1 MNRMI
6 TRSITLLMIIAA
18 NFAICSV
25 SAQTE
30 QVGFVKEYNGEDEKR
45 PISGVELIVK
55 NAGSTV
61 TDANGMFVLEFKTM
75 RPGQRVDV
83 SNIIKEG
90 YEIFNLSALEQWNIN
105 PDEPFTIV
113 MVDSERFRERC
124 ERYFYSSSKSY
135 KEQHDQELAAL
146 ERERD
151 MGRIAMETYEQE
163 RMRIIDN
170 YEEQLRNL
178 STYINRFARID
189 LENLSLVEKDIIAAI
204 EEGRIGEAIAMY
216 EEQQFL
222 KLYIEQ
228 VAQRDEEVAK
238 MNAEIRNTY
247 EAISR
252 QILTYMLAGGKENFD
267 KVIDLYERTLAVDP
281 NNGVVA
287 TDYAVFLL
295 QQGYY
300 SRVIDVANLA
310 LQTKSLDSS
319 RCATLYHDIACA
331 YIYLHDAESA
341 CKYCME
347 GLALCNQQ
355 EDMYYTLMHTLG
367 AAYDGMGQTDKAIAS
382 LQIILDSD
390 VALALTKSMAANLLG
405 NIHQNYGRHH
415 EAIECYNAM
424 LRLRGEVAR
433 KGYNLIDKIE
443 AQYSEYC
450 AYVNMA
456 RSYEKLCDFDK
467 SMEIYALSL
476 EIGEELYKYN
486 PDKYAAAMYNVHLNM
501 GVLYNAMGDNVNAL
515 EQTLNAYKYVEYLYR
530 MAPAAY
536 GYNYY
541 MVLNNLGYL
550 SYMCGQY
557 AQSELYYD
565 RGFFYIDDLYQRS
578 PSPNVKLEYARVM
591 INYASLYNDQL
602 MYDKAIAKSTIAVQI
617 MDELYDIYGDAV
629 RFEQCLAYRAH
640 MVALHTKGDKRGFKQ
655 TRDRL
660 VALYGDSAE
669 LANIEGEIALM
680 DGKLKLAEKM
690 FNKVIALNPDFYVMI
705 PSPLYDRFAGSL

>member
-1 MNRMI
+1 MI
-6 TRSITLLMIIAA
+6 TWGIALLMTIAA

-30 QVGFVKEYNGEDEKR
+30 QVGFVKEYNGEDEKT
-45 PISGVELIVK
+45 PIAGVELTIK
-55 NAGSTV
+55 NAASTV
-61 TDANGMFVLEFKTM
+61 SDANGMFVLEFKTM

-113 MVDSERFRERC
+113 MVDSKLFRERC
-124 ERYFYSSSKSY
+124 ERYFDASSKSY
-135 KEQHDQELAAL
+135 KAQHDQELAAL
-146 ERERD
+146 QQEREQ
-151 MGRIAMETYEQE
+151 GRITIEAYEEE
-163 RMRIIDN
+163 RMRIILN
-170 YEEQLRNL
+170 YEEQLQNL

-189 LENLSLVEKDIIAAI
+189 LENLSIVEKEIIAAI

-216 EEQQFL
+216 EQQEFL
-222 KLYIEQ
+222 NIYIEQ
-228 VAQRDEEVAK
+228 VSQRDEEVAK

-247 EAISR
+247 DAITR
-252 QILTYMLAGGKENFD
+252 QILAYMLAGGKENFD
-267 KVIDLYERTLAVDP
+267 KVIDLYERTLAADP

-287 TDYAVFLL
+287 ADYTLFLL

-319 RCATLYHDIACA
+319 RCATLYHEIACA
-331 YIYLHDAESA
+331 YIFLHDAQSA
-341 CKYCME
+341 YKYSME
-347 GLALCNQQ
+347 GLSLCNDQ
-355 EDMYYTLMHTLG
+355 EEMYYTLMHTL
-367 AAYDGMGQTDKAIAS
+367 ASAYSDMGDDDKAITC
-382 LQIILDSD
+382 LEVILSSNEAQ
-390 VALALTKSMAANLLG
+390 VLTKSMAANLLG
-405 NIHQNYGRHH
+405 NIHQEYGRHH
-415 EAIECYNAM
+415 EAIECYSMILA
-424 LRLRGEVAR
+424 LRGDVSRE
-433 KGYNLIDKIE
+433 GYSVIDKIE

-456 RSYEKLCDFDK
+456 RSYEKLGDFDK
-467 SMEIYALSL
+467 SMESYTLSL
-476 EIGEELYKYN
+476 TIGEELYTYN
-486 PDKYAAAMYNVHLNM
+486 PDKYANALYTAHLNM
-501 GVLYNAMGDNVNAL
+501 GVMYNAMGDNVNAL
-515 EQTLNAYKYVEYLYR
+515 EQTLNAYKYVEYLYS

-541 MVLNNLGYL
+541 LVLNNLGYL

-557 AQSELYYD
+557 AQSEIYYD

-602 MYDKAIAKSTIAVQI
+602 MNDKAIAKSSVALQV
-617 MDELYDIYGDAV
+617 MDELYDVYGDV
-629 RFEQCLAYRAH
+629 IRFEQCLAYRAH
-640 MVALHTKGDKRGFKQ
+640 MFALHTKGDKRGFKQ

-660 VALYGDSAE
+660 VVLYGDSAE
-669 LANIEGEIALM
+669 LANIEGEIALI
-680 DGKLKLAEKM
+680 DGKHKLAEKM
-690 FNKVIALNPDFYVMI
+690 FRKVMSLNPDFYVMV